1 MRLKLSLVATL
12 ATLVSAT
19 AFAADATDATADGAK
34 EFAPGPQFGVTQQRQ
49 VVIKGLLDFDVLNR
63 GQYLSGSKDISDHYG
78 AGNIRAEFGTAVK
91 LDEKVKVNITLAY
104 EAESGDNTSGD
115 QTGTKASET
124 SGFAVVNDAYV
135 EFKEF
140 LGFES
145 FGMLVGRM
153 PVAWNLRENHGA
165 FLYDSSADH
174 PRVTSWDGARASW
187 NISDGIDL
195 TPFAYNTPAASTLF
209 GIGGDWKPARSGDS
223 RTFIT
228 GLVTYERKVPMRTVD
243 PQSTDST
250 IQMVDGTPGDKL
262 LTYSGGFESQFGD
275 LDVFAEAALQRGDQ
289 TGDITY
295 SGAGGYA
302 GFDWHAYTPQALVLG
317 AQIDHLSGNDGPVAP
332 GGSNHAL
339 INNWEGVSDTLIV
352 EHEQYGE
359 LSRLL
364 TGDNAYGLQDLKLK
378 VGVAFDD
385 RNKVRLN
392 AIYAFYRTAESTVQG
407 NQNFG
412 QEADLSLSWNYT
424 YNTTIKLFGGGFIPG
439 EAYDDVAPKQ
449 PAGRDLIYC
458 LGVNL
463 SVVF

>member
-1 MRLKLSLVATL
+1 MRSKLSLVATL
-12 ATLVSAT
+12 ATLVTAT
-19 AFAADATDATADGAK
+19 ALAAEPNADATK
-34 EFAPGPQFGVTQQRQ
+34 EFAPGQQFGVTQQRQ
-49 VVIKGLLDFDVLNR
+49 VVIKGLLDFDVVNR
-63 GQYLSGSKDISDHYG
+63 GQYLSGNSDVSDHYG
-78 AGNIRAEFGTAVK
+78 TGNLRAEFGTAVK

-104 EAESGDNTSGD
+104 EAESGDNTAD
-115 QTGTKASET
+115 DKTGTKR
-124 SGFAVVNDAYV
+124 SGFAVVDDAYV

-187 NISDGIDL
+187 NITDGIDL
-195 TPFAYNTPAASTLF
+195 TPFAYNVPGASTLL

-243 PQSTDST
+243 PLSKDST
-250 IQMVDGTPGDKL
+250 IQMVDGAPGDKL

-275 LDVFAEAALQRGDQ
+275 LDVFAEVALQRGDQ

-295 SGAGGYA
+295 AGAGGYA
-302 GFDWHAYTPQALVLG
+302 GFDWHAYAPQALVFG
-317 AQIDHLSGNDGPVAP
+317 AQIDHISGNDGPVTT
-332 GGSNHAL
+332 GGSNSAL
-339 INNWEGVSDTLIV
+339 ITNWEGVSDTLIV

-364 TGDNAYGLQDLKLK
+364 SGDNAYGLQDLKLK

-385 RNKVRLN
+385 RNKIRLN

-407 NQNFG
+407 NQRFG
-412 QEADLSLSWNYT
+412 QEVDLSLSWNYT
-424 YNTTIKLFGGGFIPG
+424 YNTTIKFFGGGFIPG
-439 EAYDDVAPKQ
+439 EAYEEVAPKQ

-458 LGVNL
+458 MGVNL